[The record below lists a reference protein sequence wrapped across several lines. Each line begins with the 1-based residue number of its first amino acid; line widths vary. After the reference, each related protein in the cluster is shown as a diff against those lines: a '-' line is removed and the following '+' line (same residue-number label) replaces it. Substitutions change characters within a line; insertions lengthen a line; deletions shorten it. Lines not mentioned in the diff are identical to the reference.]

1 MSVCDL
7 DQLHGVLARGLTQ
20 FRWQALHSSQ
30 FPEFCFSWHRYQQTL
45 SASLC
50 GATDYGWNGD
60 DCYQQSSNKC
70 FSCSCDKLFHS
81 RLPESFAQRCLKSV
95 ASVSGRI
102 HLSDTLPWTAVSGRE
117 PTFEHFFNSILILWT
132 FFCTGGQATSTARN
146 LWGVQ
151 WVQKSIP
158 LKNSQNSSRQMACF
172 AWCQEQQQSRAT
184 TPRVPDGQDSLVR
197 F

>member
-1 MSVCDL
+1 LTLDIIRLMSGSQFSSMSSEPIEQVHRRASSPHHQATWISSL
-7 DQLHGVLARGLTQ
+7 LHERLRLRSTPWCIGARVDTIPVT
-20 FRWQALHSSQ
+20 ALHSSQ
-30 FPEFCFSWHRYQQTL
+30 FPELCFSWHRYQQTL

-50 GATDYGWNGD
+50 GASDYGWNGD

-117 PTFEHFFNSILILWT
+117 PTFEHFF
-132 FFCTGGQATSTARN
+132 
-146 LWGVQ
+146 
-151 WVQKSIP
+151 
-158 LKNSQNSSRQMACF
+158 
-172 AWCQEQQQSRAT
+172 
-184 TPRVPDGQDSLVR
+184 
-197 F
+197 